1 MATASTQEDPSPGVV
16 DHVTNDSSVIPKGPD
31 ASTNKIFT
39 SLVSTT
45 NDLLTDHF
53 PQGVQFSPDGL
64 CLLTSAGHRLVLY
77 NTPTTTTT
85 TEWKQALQCEAG
97 DTIRSY
103 AWYPHMNSADPST
116 CCFLGTSRY
125 EPTLIFLLATF
136 PFYKHPLK
144 QFIRIMFTSIFT
156 Q

>member
-1 MATASTQEDPSPGVV
+1 MDKSNGANNNMATSSTQQDPSPPGVV
-16 DHVTNDSSVIPKGPD
+16 DHVTNDSSVSIPKGPD
-31 ASTNKIFT
+31 DSSTSKIST

-77 NTPTTTTT
+77 NTPPTTTTT
-85 TEWKQALQCEAG
+85 TAQTEWKQALQCEAG

-116 CCFLGTSRY
+116 CCFLGTSR
-125 EPTLIFLLATF
+125 
-136 PFYKHPLK
+136 
-144 QFIRIMFTSIFT
+144 
-156 Q
+156 